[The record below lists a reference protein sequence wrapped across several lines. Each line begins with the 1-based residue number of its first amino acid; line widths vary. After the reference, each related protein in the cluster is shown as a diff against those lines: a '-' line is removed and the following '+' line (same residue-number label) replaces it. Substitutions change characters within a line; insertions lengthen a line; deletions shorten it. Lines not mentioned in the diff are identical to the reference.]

1 VQARLRFLCLW
12 IAQTLRVLSDWC
24 LRIFVVLEWAQRGA
38 AESNSAWHLI
48 TACFILPF
56 IVLAPFNGALCNGL
70 PRRRVLIGA
79 AGFCL
84 ASLLLFGATG
94 GPWLACL
101 ILVALGSAVFSPT
114 RYAMLPAV
122 AQETRIPLGLVNSWI
137 EMGGAGGIVAGLA
150 LG

>member
-1 VQARLRFLCLW
+1 
-12 IAQTLRVLSDWC
+12 
-24 LRIFVVLEWAQRGA
+24 
-38 AESNSAWHLI
+38 
-48 TACFILPF
+48 
-56 IVLAPFNGALCNGL
+56 LAPINGAVCNGL
-70 PRRRVLIGA
+70 PRCWVLVGA

-84 ASLLLFGATG
+84 ASLLLFGAAG

-101 ILVALGSAVFSPT
+101 IFLALGSAVFSPT

-150 LG
+150 LGLLLHGMALQGAPWVWSSLLAGWLPGSWPAAVGVSAGLSVLSLLAALAVRFPSDARRP